1 MSLRPVLVVGETPNQ
16 NFELPSHD
24 TEHLDK
30 RSVDYIVK
38 VGLAGGIAGSS
49 AKTLVAPLDRIK
61 ILFQTGKPAYRQ
73 FSGSL
78 FGLVRAGQNI
88 YAADGAMGFFQGHSA
103 TLLRVFPYAAIK
115 FVAYEQV
122 RRVLI
127 PTADHET
134 ALRRLLSGSIAG
146 LCSVFVTYPLDL
158 VRVRLAYE
166 TGHSKARGRLL
177 RVLRDVHA
185 EHPIIGAHFRA
196 INALKR
202 VLPSKVAQIS
212 NFYRGF
218 IPTIMG
224 MVPYA
229 GVSFL
234 THDVIHDV
242 LRAAPLKEYTVDW
255 SRKPA
260 GAPSGRRR
268 TPLNTWAQLL
278 AGGLAGMVSQTA
290 SYPFEVVRRRMQV
303 GGVNNG
309 EFLSM
314 KDVAAIIWKERGF
327 KGFYVGLSIGFV
339 KIVPMVACS
348 FYVYER
354 CKFNFGV

>member
-1 MSLRPVLVVGETPNQ
+1 MDKTSLQ
-16 NFELPSHD
+16 
-24 TEHLDK
+24 
-30 RSVDYIVK
+30 YIIK
-38 VGLAGGIAGSS
+38 TGLAGGIAGSS

-61 ILFQTGKPAYRQ
+61 ILFQTGNPQYRQ
-73 FSGSL
+73 FSGSMGGL
-78 FGLVRAGQNI
+78 FRAAAAI
-88 YAADGAMGFFQGHSA
+88 YRTDGGIGFFQGHSA

-127 PTADHET
+127 PSHEHET
-134 ALRRLLSGSIAG
+134 AIRRLLSGSIAG
-146 LCSVFVTYPLDL
+146 LCSVFITYPLDL
-158 VRVRLAYE
+158 IRVRLAFE
-166 TGHSKARGRLL
+166 TKKVPTQYMHIHHKDHYHDLKKGRLT
-177 RVLRDVHA
+177 RVVGEIYK
-185 EHPIIGAHFRA
+185 EHPIVDRHFFL
-196 INALKR
+196 INWIKR
-202 VLPSKVAQIS
+202 TLPSSLSQMT

-234 THDVIHDV
+234 AHDTIHDIM
-242 LRAAPLKEYTVDW
+242 RSPLIREYTVDYT
-255 SRKPA
+255 RGPQTTI
-260 GAPSGRRR
+260 SGKQRI
-268 TPLNTWAQLL
+268 PLNTWAQLL

-303 GGVNNG
+303 GGVDNG
-309 EFLSM
+309 QFVSM
-314 KDVAAIIWKERGF
+314 KDVAKKVWIERGF

-354 CKFNFGV
+354 CKFNMGI